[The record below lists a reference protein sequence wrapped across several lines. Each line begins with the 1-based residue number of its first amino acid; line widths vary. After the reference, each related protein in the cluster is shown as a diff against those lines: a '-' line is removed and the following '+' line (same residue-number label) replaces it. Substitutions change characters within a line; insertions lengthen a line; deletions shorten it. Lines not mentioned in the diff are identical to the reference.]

1 MNSNNIYNQEWPKIR
16 VFMADKDIGEWD
28 VLKRCF
34 PNASVL
40 ICLFHTLRTMRR
52 EVTCDK
58 MGTSFRQRNVCL
70 ELLQKIC
77 YAHSEADYSDLYSQF
92 QISAPKEVVRYYDEN
107 WHSIRS
113 EWVLGMKSSCG
124 KFLNFT
130 NNRLECI
137 NGKLKQVINRQFSR
151 RVC

>member
-1 MNSNNIYNQEWPKIR
+1 
-16 VFMADKDIGEWD
+16 MADKDIGERD

-40 ICLFHTLRTMRR
+40 ICLFHTLRTIRR

-58 MGTSFRQRNVCL
+58 MGISSWQRNVCL

-92 QISAPKEVVRYYDEN
+92 QICAPKEVVSYYDEN
-107 WHSIRS
+107 WHPIIIRS

-124 KFLNFT
+124 NLLNFT
-130 NNRLECI
+130 NNRLECMHCI
-137 NGKLKQVINRQFSR
+137 NES
-151 RVC
+151 